1 MKLTLTEA
9 LVKLKLYDKKIEKKY
24 QTLSI
29 GKIIDIQKG
38 KNSKLLYSDLETDNF
53 KNEAKSY
60 IDSIKQLIKNRAIL
74 KSKIVEA
81 NAKTKVIIANK
92 EYSIAEAIERKNSI
106 EYDKELVKILSEIL
120 ENAKSKVLNHNQMV
134 ENEVDE
140 MIKAQL
146 ENENKS
152 QKNISK
158 ETETLREMLLS
169 NKEYRLINPLN
180 LEKIID
186 ELNTEIEEFE
196 SEVDVKLSII
206 NSNTFIE
213 I

>member
-24 QTLSI
+24 QILSI

-38 KNSKLLYSDLETDNF
+38 KSNKLLYSDLEITNF

-60 IDSIKQLIKNRAIL
+60 IDSIKQLIKNRATL
-74 KSKIVEA
+74 KSKILEA
-81 NAKTKVIIANK
+81 NAKTKVTIANT
-92 EYSIAEAIERKNSI
+92 EYK
-106 EYDKELVKILSEIL
+106 
-120 ENAKSKVLNHNQMV
+120 
-134 ENEVDE
+134 
-140 MIKAQL
+140 
-146 ENENKS
+146 
-152 QKNISK
+152 
-158 ETETLREMLLS
+158 
-169 NKEYRLINPLN
+169 LINPLN

-186 ELNTEIEEFE
+186 ELNREIEEFE
-196 SEVDVKLSII
+196 SEVDVKLSIA

>member
-38 KNSKLLYSDLETDNF
+38 KNSKLLYSDLEMDNF

>member
-38 KNSKLLYSDLETDNF
+38 KNSKLLYSDLEMDNF

-106 EYDKELVKILSEIL
+106 ECDKELVRTLSDIL

>member
-38 KNSKLLYSDLETDNF
+38 KSNKLLYSDLEITNF

-60 IDSIKQLIKNRAIL
+60 IDSIKQLIKNRATL

-81 NAKTKVIIANK
+81 NAKTKLTIANK
-92 EYSIAEAIERKNSI
+92 EYNIAEAIERKNSI
-106 EYDKELVKILSEIL
+106 EYDKELVRALSEIL
-120 ENAKSKVLNHNQMV
+120 ENAKSEVLNHNQIV

-169 NKEYRLINPLN
+169 NKEYKLINPLN

-196 SEVDVKLSII
+196 SEVDVKLSIA

>member
-38 KNSKLLYSDLETDNF
+38 KSNKLLYSDLEISNF

-60 IDSIKQLIKNRAIL
+60 IDSIKQLIKNRAVL

-81 NAKTKVIIANK
+81 NAKTKVTIANK
-92 EYSIAEAIERKNSI
+92 KYSIAEAIERKNSI
-106 EYDKELVKILSEIL
+106 EYDKELVRTLSEIL
-120 ENAKSKVLNHNQMV
+120 ENAKSEVLNHNQIV

-169 NKEYRLINPLN
+169 NKEYKLINPLT

-196 SEVDVKLSII
+196 SEVDVKLSIA

>member
-1 MKLTLTEA
+1 M
-9 LVKLKLYDKKIEKKY
+9 
-24 QTLSI
+24 
-29 GKIIDIQKG
+29 
-38 KNSKLLYSDLETDNF
+38 DNF

>member
-38 KNSKLLYSDLETDNF
+38 KSNKLLYSDLEISNF

-60 IDSIKQLIKNRAIL
+60 IDSIKQLIKNRAVL

-81 NAKTKVIIANK
+81 NAKTKVTIANK

-106 EYDKELVKILSEIL
+106 EYDKELVRTLSEIL
-120 ENAKSKVLNHNQMV
+120 ENAKSEVLNHNQIV

-169 NKEYRLINPLN
+169 NKEYKLINPLN

-196 SEVDVKLSII
+196 SEVDVKLSIA

>member
-38 KNSKLLYSDLETDNF
+38 KNSKLLYSDLEMDNF

-106 EYDKELVKILSEIL
+106 ECDKELVRTLSDIL

-169 NKEYRLINPLN
+169 NKEYNVPICQDQIHKTRKRLC
-180 LEKIID
+180 
-186 ELNTEIEEFE
+186 
-196 SEVDVKLSII
+196 LSL
-206 NSNTFIE
+206 
-213 I
+213 